1 MNKRLKKLYGCRHK
15 KKPRKML
22 YNAIDTLRLY
32 IDTQELY
39 PKILEK
45 MCVKQD
51 FFNVHEYRHPKI
63 AMQRS
68 RYWKNIKRAWHS
80 SVMYWKH
87 HGMYAKIDELD
98 PLGDD
103 NDKEWMT
110 QFFYEE
116 DTTEE
121 NKDE

>member
-1 MNKRLKKLYGCRHK
+1 MIYNGIDELK
-15 KKPRKML
+15 
-22 YNAIDTLRLY
+22 LY

-39 PKILEK
+39 SKILEQ
-45 MCVKQD
+45 MCVKND

-103 NDKEWMT
+103 DKEWME
-110 QFFYEE
+110 QFFDEE
-116 DTTEE
+116 DVTEE
-121 NKDE
+121 MNNE

>member
-1 MNKRLKKLYGCRHK
+1 MNKRLKKLYGWPYK
-15 KKPRKML
+15 KKPRKMI
-22 YNAIDTLRLY
+22 YNGIDELKLY

-39 PKILEK
+39 SKILEQ
-45 MCVKQD
+45 MCVKND

-103 NDKEWMT
+103 KEWME
-110 QFFYEE
+110 QFFDEE
-116 DTTEE
+116 DVTEE
-121 NKDE
+121 MNNE